1 MPHHAFSIPLN
12 AMIELIVHV
21 PRITHRLS
29 YTFDLVL
36 GKLLGLHYRLVTDA
50 SILDQAMIPVM
61 VYGKKPIGQHLFICA
76 SKLLFSRE
84 IQMQHLQPFALGAV
98 KGIFPVFHAQS
109 AMPFDPFAAAFYVVS
124 RYEEYLPFVADHHG
138 RFEARS
144 SFLFELGLL
153 EKPVV
158 NLWANMLGEMLEQR
172 FPGLKTSKP
181 AYRFIPT
188 YDIDVAWAYKNKG
201 FYRTLFSALS
211 DLIQGDVKNLSERF
225 SVLQGRQNDPYD
237 TYDYQLELQKRY
249 NLQPLYFFLFSE
261 YGPYDKNNP
270 VSNLNFAALIRRM
283 ADHAG
288 AGIHPSYN
296 TYTDKTRLQSE
307 INGLSQVLHQPIKRS
322 RQHFL
327 RLRLPITYHHLI
339 DLDITDD
346 YTMGYASAPGFRAG
360 ITIPFPYYDLDHDVP
375 TALSIHPFMIMD
387 GTLRDYLNF
396 GPEAATEKALQII
409 AHVKDCGGDL
419 ITLWHNESLSDKKR
433 WTGWREVYEKIIEA
447 ALE

>member
-1 MPHHAFSIPLN
+1 MT
-12 AMIELIVHV
+12 ELIVHV

-29 YTFDLVL
+29 YTFELVL
-36 GKLLGLHYRLVTDA
+36 GRLLGLNYRLVTEA
-50 SILDQAMIPVM
+50 SKLEESMNPVL
-61 VYGKKPIGQHLFICA
+61 VYSNEPIGDFPFIR
-76 SKLLFSRE
+76 SSDLLFSRE
-84 IQMQHLQPFALGAV
+84 IHMQHLQPMPLGDI

-144 SFLFELGLL
+144 SALIEMGLL

-158 NLWANMLGEMLEQR
+158 NLWAGMLGGMLEQR

-188 YDIDVAWAYKNKG
+188 YDIDIAWAYRHKG
-201 FYRTLFSALS
+201 FYRTLFSAFS
-211 DLIQGDVKNLSERF
+211 DLARGDRQNFAERIK
-225 SVLQGRQNDPYD
+225 VLQGLQNDPYD
-237 TYDYQLELQKRY
+237 TYDYQLELQRKY
-249 NLQPLYFFLFSE
+249 NLQPIYFFLFSE

-270 VSNLNFAALIRRM
+270 VSNLHFAALIRRL
-283 ADHAG
+283 ADYAKT
-288 AGIHPSYN
+288 GIHPSYN
-296 TYTDKTRLQSE
+296 TFTDKSRLKTE
-307 INGLSQVLHQPIKRS
+307 ISGLAEILHQPVKMS

-327 RLRLPITYHHLI
+327 RLRLPVTYHNLI

-375 TALSIHPFMIMD
+375 TTLTIHPFMIMD
-387 GTLRDYLNF
+387 GTLRDYLNL
-396 GPEAATEKALQII
+396 GPEAAIEKAIPII
-409 AHVKDCGGDL
+409 ESVKNNGGDM

-433 WTGWREVYEKIIEA
+433 WTGWRKVYEKIIET